1 MSMELGLNALQLSKN
16 INGTTVHAY
25 KVIYDKKDE
34 NKNPTQLI
42 RSVASAI
49 GKPNNYPLV
58 TNLGPDLIVTLAPLD
73 DLIVDTP
80 WLVACLEL
88 HGQLELDANIPLHNG
103 AMQRL
108 VNQDLA
114 KAAYLLAFNKGGTI
128 EYLNQAGTVAIRE
141 KSPSERVRFK
151 ATFLDV
157 FKTIELDPQVLPDGT
172 VIIGLQL
179 AHGLI
184 AKSGISLQW
193 VIDHRPNW
201 LEVIKR
207 VRHRYQSADRGKIVA
222 EFDSVQTELNGSSI
236 LPSLGKSLYEY
247 HATKGEIKGDLLEE
261 TKTSTVVKVKY
272 SSKNVCDHAACLLEP
287 VFDFESLSNID
298 PDTLNRLARDL
309 KWSMEERIREG
320 FKLID
325 GLVLPNF
332 SSRLVKLEADVLQ
345 QLRLDISHIQLQF
358 NRGQS
363 NSERDV
369 LRFGAYAQM
378 TRDMIVPVVVGE
390 TADMGLAQKVFND
403 VFNTL
408 SRINPSQLPNIAPS
422 YPMQICDADEL
433 ETRLQKKCPDNAI
446 LLIGLAP
453 GADKRAIRDVAF
465 SNKLATQ
472 FFKLDHKP
480 NVYQQ
485 SSYAGNIAAGL
496 FSKGGGQICK
506 ISNMPGNSELFIGLD
521 MAGTTVRTPGFAFL
535 FTHEGA
541 QLGWQLA
548 DKQIGEK
555 MSDAELTDL
564 LTQAAKAYKKEM
576 GEQPKRMTL
585 HRDGKFYETLE
596 VVESF
601 ELATGIKVDVL
612 EVLKSGAPAIYRRTS
627 LYDPDKKI
635 IQKCFT
641 NPEAGDAFVI
651 NENEIIISTYSGAEL
666 GKMDSF
672 MSVRSLRLRKR
683 HGETDLK
690 TLAEQVLYLSRI
702 HGASLYRHPRLPV
715 TTHHADRFSKLRKEV
730 RVESLAQMDRL
741 CPVYL

>member
-157 FKTIELDPQVLPDGT
+157 FKTIELEPQVLPDGT

-247 HATKGEIKGDLLEE
+247 HATKG
-261 TKTSTVVKVKY
+261 
-272 SSKNVCDHAACLLEP
+272 
-287 VFDFESLSNID
+287 
-298 PDTLNRLARDL
+298 
-309 KWSMEERIREG
+309 
-320 FKLID
+320 
-325 GLVLPNF
+325 
-332 SSRLVKLEADVLQ
+332 
-345 QLRLDISHIQLQF
+345 
-358 NRGQS
+358 
-363 NSERDV
+363 
-369 LRFGAYAQM
+369 
-378 TRDMIVPVVVGE
+378 
-390 TADMGLAQKVFND
+390 
-403 VFNTL
+403 
-408 SRINPSQLPNIAPS
+408 
-422 YPMQICDADEL
+422 
-433 ETRLQKKCPDNAI
+433 
-446 LLIGLAP
+446 
-453 GADKRAIRDVAF
+453 
-465 SNKLATQ
+465 
-472 FFKLDHKP
+472 
-480 NVYQQ
+480 
-485 SSYAGNIAAGL
+485 
-496 FSKGGGQICK
+496 
-506 ISNMPGNSELFIGLD
+506 
-521 MAGTTVRTPGFAFL
+521 
-535 FTHEGA
+535 
-541 QLGWQLA
+541 
-548 DKQIGEK
+548 
-555 MSDAELTDL
+555 
-564 LTQAAKAYKKEM
+564 
-576 GEQPKRMTL
+576 
-585 HRDGKFYETLE
+585 
-596 VVESF
+596 
-601 ELATGIKVDVL
+601 
-612 EVLKSGAPAIYRRTS
+612 
-627 LYDPDKKI
+627 
-635 IQKCFT
+635 
-641 NPEAGDAFVI
+641 
-651 NENEIIISTYSGAEL
+651 
-666 GKMDSF
+666 
-672 MSVRSLRLRKR
+672 
-683 HGETDLK
+683 
-690 TLAEQVLYLSRI
+690 
-702 HGASLYRHPRLPV
+702 
-715 TTHHADRFSKLRKEV
+715 
-730 RVESLAQMDRL
+730 
-741 CPVYL
+741 